1 MFYVLAFLGW
11 AVFDAYSGFTL
22 FVLWMCHSLC
32 TPDVPRKNKSD
43 SPNAP
48 GQSRPASGR
57 TLDRVVG
64 GSASERQG

>member
-43 SPNAP
+43 SPNV
-48 GQSRPASGR
+48 RVER
-57 TLDRVVG
+57 TQKAETG
-64 GSASERQG
+64 KTA